1 MPIEKLSLN
10 EQNKRMLHF
19 SWFFKINEIEVLW
32 ENKLSSSVEMLKREI
47 TRGESEMETCQHRL
61 SVLIIFLSKSNK
73 CDDADV
79 KLCFASF
86 SSF

>member
-1 MPIEKLSLN
+1 M
-10 EQNKRMLHF
+10 
-19 SWFFKINEIEVLW
+19 LW

-47 TRGESEMETCQHRL
+47 TRVESEMETCQHRL

-86 SSF
+86 SSFLKVVQGTVFYVLEITQL